1 MDIKKLFSSDGRLN
15 RKPYWLQILGIYL
28 WYGIVFG
35 IAIAILKSL
44 LDATFWIFSQS
55 CFP

>member
-35 IAIAILKSL
+35 IAIAYSKSNIFLKKPVS
-44 LDATFWIFSQS
+44 
-55 CFP
+55 